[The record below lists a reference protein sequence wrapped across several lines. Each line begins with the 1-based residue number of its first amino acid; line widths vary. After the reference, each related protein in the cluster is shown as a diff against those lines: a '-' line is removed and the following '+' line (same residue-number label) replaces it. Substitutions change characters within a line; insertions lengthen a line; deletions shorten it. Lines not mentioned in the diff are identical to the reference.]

1 MSKHNYEININNMKK
16 KFLFALLPMVAVL
29 LTSCSKSDSDDS
41 DVQDERLESV
51 VPAQYQST
59 LLKHIP
65 NYKGVNP
72 PILEGNTYLISPKV
86 LVYNSN
92 ENDTVYK
99 PGNLYSDNYM
109 QFTNLNTKR
118 NTIDFMGYE
127 VDSGKKIGEQI
138 GDGASISGEGNNFT
152 IFVITTYNYKNATMK
167 RAQIISGTKTDQGLT
182 DLYYGFLCV
191 EKDDPYNKLMK
202 VGEYRIFKDQ
212 DGLVELTT
220 LPSNLTR
227 VLYGDSEGQET
238 YEQSSD
244 AAK

>member
-1 MSKHNYEININNMKK
+1 MKK
-16 KFLFALLPMVAVL
+16 IFLFALLPMVAVL

-51 VPAQYQST
+51 VPAQFQST
-59 LLKHIP
+59 LLKHMP
-65 NYKGVNP
+65 NHKGVNP
-72 PILEGNTYLISPKV
+72 PILEGNTYVISPNV
-86 LVYNSN
+86 LAYNSS
-92 ENDTVYK
+92 ETDTDYK
-99 PGNLYSDNYM
+99 PGKLVSDNYI
-109 QFTNLNTKR
+109 QLTNQNTKR
-118 NTIDFMGYE
+118 NTIDFISYE
-127 VDSGKKIGEQI
+127 VNKSGKKIGGQEC
-138 GDGASISGEGNNFT
+138 DGAFISGEGNYFT
-152 IFVITTYNYKNATMK
+152 IFMTTTYSLNGATMK
-167 RAQIISGTKTDQGLT
+167 RALIISGTKTDQGLT
-182 DLYYGFLCV
+182 DLYYGFICV
-191 EKDDPYNKLMK
+191 EKDDPNNKLMK